1 MVMGHVMYVVAH
13 GDGSFDVVVVH
24 GDGSCDVVAVHG
36 DGSCDVMIHGR
47 VCVCM
52 CV

>member
-1 MVMGHVMYVVAH
+1 MI
-13 GDGSFDVVVVH
+13 H
-24 GDGSCDVVAVHG
+24 GDGSCDVVVLNGDGSCDVVVVHG